1 MQARLEIRQF
11 PTRPLA
17 IALAMTAAL
26 AGGGAVGNTL
36 KAISTAT
43 GPTRVIQVTGQLA
56 PASDGCAR
64 LGDHKAC

>member
-26 AGGGAVGNTL
+26 AGGGALGYTL
-36 KAISTAT
+36 KATTAT
-43 GPTRVIQVTGQLA
+43 TGPARVIQVTGQPA
-56 PASDGCAR
+56 PASDGCTR
-64 LGDHKAC
+64 IGDHKAC